1 MNITVYLGANAG
13 NDPKLQE
20 AVEALG
26 KWIGKNGHDLI
37 YGGSKCGLMGAI
49 AESVLQNGGK
59 VTGVELRLC
68 AAVFYAHVLHRVE

>member
-26 KWIGKNGHDLI
+26 KWIGENGHDLI
-37 YGGSKCGLMGAI
+37 YGGSKCGLMGRSPKACC
-49 AESVLQNGGK
+49 K
-59 VTGVELRLC
+59 T
-68 AAVFYAHVLHRVE
+68 AAK

>member
-26 KWIGKNGHDLI
+26 KWIGENGHDLI
-37 YGGSKCGLMGAI
+37 TA
-49 AESVLQNGGK
+49 AQNAG
-59 VTGVELRLC
+59 
-68 AAVFYAHVLHRVE
+68 

>member
-26 KWIGKNGHDLI
+26 DRK
-37 YGGSKCGLMGAI
+37 
-49 AESVLQNGGK
+49 SV
-59 VTGVELRLC
+59 V
-68 AAVFYAHVLHRVE
+68 